1 MAKKILLVDD
11 DSDIRTFVRTVL
23 EENSYD
29 AIEAVNGEEGYKK
42 VKEEKPDLIILDVL
56 MPRQSGIK
64 MYRLLKIND
73 ELKSVPVIIFSA
85 ISKRTFL
92 RSQEALAEFGGEKV
106 PEPEAYVEK
115 PVEPQELADII
126 KTIISK

>member
-115 PVEPQELADII
+115 PVEPQELADIV

>member
-1 MAKKILLVDD
+1 MAKKVLLVDD

-23 EENSYD
+23 EENNYD
-29 AIEAVNGEEGYKK
+29 AIEAANGEEGYKK
-42 VKEEKPDLIILDVL
+42 VKDEKPDLIILDVL

-73 ELKSVPVIIFSA
+73 ELKSIPVIIFSA

-115 PVEPQELADII
+115 PVEPHELAEII
-126 KTIISK
+126 HAIIPE

>member
-11 DSDIRTFVRTVL
+11 DSDIRAFVRTVL

-29 AIEAVNGEEGYKK
+29 PIEAVNGEDGLKK

-64 MYRLLKIND
+64 MYRLLKINS

-85 ISKRTFL
+85 ISNRTFL

-115 PVEPQELADII
+115 PIEPQELVEVIKKII
-126 KTIISK
+126 GQ

>member
-1 MAKKILLVDD
+1 MAKKVLLVDD

-115 PVEPQELADII
+115 PVEPQELADIV